1 MRGYLGN
8 LLTSTR
14 SPSNSF
20 MMVLARVSRN
30 STEFLLTLQRR
41 FLKNTNFPRNLVGSG
56 AQVYVW
62 SAFSELLIKKLAT
75 DFFVDGSL

>member
-1 MRGYLGN
+1 MRGYVRD
-8 LLTSTR
+8 LLKITWSAR
-14 SPSNSF
+14 DSF
-20 MMVLARVSRN
+20 TMVFARVSRN

-41 FLKNTNFPRNLVGSG
+41 FLENTNFPRNLVGSG

-75 DFFVDGSL
+75 DFLVDGSL